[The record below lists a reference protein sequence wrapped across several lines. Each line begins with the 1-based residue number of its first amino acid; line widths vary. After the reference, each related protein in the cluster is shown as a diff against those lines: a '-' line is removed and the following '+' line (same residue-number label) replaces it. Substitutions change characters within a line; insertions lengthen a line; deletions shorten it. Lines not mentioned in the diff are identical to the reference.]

1 MSKRRV
7 TVWITGDQLLD
18 DHPALASLAGPA
30 AGALVPGVARQATDG
45 AADGDDVL
53 VTVLMIETRARR
65 QRLPYHPQKQVLVLS
80 AMRHYAQELRA
91 RGLDVD
97 YRQSPS
103 LVAGLADHF
112 RQHQPE
118 KLFTMEASEY
128 AARQFQRQRLQ
139 ALLEELLPGTSL
151 HLLPNTQFLIG
162 RFNPYPAPGKRVVM
176 ENFYREMRRHFQ
188 VLIEPDGEPSGGRWN
203 FDEENRK
210 PLPVRITLPEPDGWE
225 PDETTRQVMAEIEAE
240 VGAVNS
246 ADDRAGWGTGNFRWP
261 VTRQQAREALDLFI
275 ARRLADFG
283 PYEDAMTT
291 RSATLFHSL
300 LSPLLNLGLLDP
312 LEVVRAAERAW
323 REGRA
328 PINSVEGFIR
338 QILGWR
344 EFIYWQY
351 WQQMP
356 GLATANHWQMT
367 RPLPDF
373 FWNGR
378 TEMNCLRKVIRR
390 VLDDG
395 YSHHIERLMIICNY
409 CLLAGIEPRQVAHW
423 FNALYID
430 AFDWVVLPN
439 VIGMGLNADGGKIAT
454 KPYLASANYI
464 NRMSDYC
471 GDCRFDRKARTGPD
485 ACPFNRL
492 YWNFLIEH
500 EAALRA
506 NPRLGPAVLGLKHL
520 GPEERQQIREEVRL
534 FH

>member
-1 MSKRRV
+1 MSNRRV
-7 TVWITGDQLLD
+7 TVWITGDQLLE
-18 DHPALASLAGPA
+18 DHPALVAATLAGP
-30 AGALVPGVARQATDG
+30 
-45 AADGDDVL
+45 DVVSEKSGGNCR

-65 QRLPYHPQKQVLVLS
+65 RRLPYHLHKQVLVLS
-80 AMRHYAQELRA
+80 AMRHYADEIRA
-91 RGLDVD
+91 RGFEVD
-97 YRQSPS
+97 YRQASS
-103 LVAGLADHF
+103 LAAGLTAHF
-112 RQHQPE
+112 QHYRPE
-118 KLFTMEASEY
+118 TVLTMEASEY
-128 AARQFQRQRLQ
+128 PARHFQRQRLQ
-139 ALLEELLPGTSL
+139 PLLNQLLPDAHL

-210 PLPVRITLPEPDGWE
+210 PLPARIRLPEPDGWE
-225 PDETTRQVMAEIEAE
+225 PDETTRQVMAEISAE
-240 VGAVNS
+240 GHGWGAVE
-246 ADDRAGWGTGNFRWP
+246 NFRRA
-261 VTRQQAREALDLFI
+261 VTRRQAREALELFI
-275 ARRLADFG
+275 NQRLADFG

-312 LEVVRAAERAW
+312 LEAVRAAETAW
-323 REGRA
+323 RQGKA

-356 GLATANHWQMT
+356 GLAAANHWQMT

-373 FWNGR
+373 FWTGE
-378 TEMNCLRKVIRR
+378 TEMNCLHRVIRR

-409 CLLAGIEPRQVAHW
+409 CLLAGIEPRQVADW

-439 VIGMGLNADGGKIAT
+439 VIGMGLNADGGKTAT

-471 GDCRFDRKARTGPD
+471 GGCRFDRKARTGPD

-534 FH
+534 VHAD